1 MPVHF
6 DHCSLC
12 FDTTITLEKKGEP
25 RSCTEVGKRMWEEEM
40 GTESSSPGLLGIS
53 QSYTRGRE
61 KSMNLKEDLH
71 FKLGSTM
78 EPSC

>member
-1 MPVHF
+1 
-6 DHCSLC
+6 
-12 FDTTITLEKKGEP
+12 
-25 RSCTEVGKRMWEEEM
+25 M
-40 GTESSSPGLLGIS
+40 GTESSNPGLLGIS
-53 QSYTRGRE
+53 QSYTRERE